1 MWSSQKITAQFT
13 AYCFV
18 AVLFLFANHCFL
30 EEACASLGKVDLGGH
45 PVSDDSKS
53 ESDPCHENSSGSEN
67 ESEAC
72 PILGVSLHKSI
83 TTIHDYND
91 LVDFSLKFSSWV
103 LALSQA
109 PIAFT
114 DQIKPLYLKSDDSNK
129 LENLFSALNSAP
141 QAPPLN

>member
-1 MWSSQKITAQFT
+1 MLSYQKITARFI

-45 PVSDDSKS
+45 PVSDESKS
-53 ESDPCHENSSGSEN
+53 ESDPCHDNSSGSEN

-83 TTIHDYND
+83 TTSQVYND
-91 LVDFSLKFSSWV
+91 LVDFSLEFSSW
-103 LALSQA
+103 LLEISHT
-109 PIAFT
+109 PISLT
-114 DQIKPLYLKSDDSNK
+114 DHIKPLSVESDDLNK
-129 LENLFSALNSAP
+129 LENLFSALSSAP
-141 QAPPLN
+141 QAPPLS